1 MVLRLFVPPGE
12 GQHKIVPKRP
22 DPIGANATLQ
32 YSILSSTVLAAA
44 YTSFASRYS
53 QRVTPSLSI
62 PRTAL
67 FIRSSARL
75 GLWAG
80 AVGAAVNWYY
90 YSAFSNV
97 VVSQKNSKVKSW
109 KLYKWTK
116 KYTVEDGALA
126 GAALGLAAS
135 VPTLFMRR
143 PAIPRW
149 TRCLGMANIGACA
162 GVLGAHGYFQ
172 YTGERQKAYKRL
184 DRRLKRRSLEF
195 WAIFWDKELMAKF
208 DPIIQQYVRH
218 NGVWYTHHLPD
229 AVYEQPDD
237 YGRRSIKSKKTK
249 SHAEASSLT
258 AELEDEPAYYTQPF
272 DYAEDLKQIHTET
285 TLAKMEELE
294 AEKAVLLDEAEYLLF
309 INATKEHEYCHLK
322 IMDDD
327 ERQRRLQEIHLIEI
341 AYNRLRSAAHA
352 IDIKLVK
359 WRLSLQHKAI
369 FEASD
374 SAHDHVVDWLPRSE
388 TIDFY
393 AHSPTLS
400 KLEMERFQSQI
411 AAEVKRFEELVENH
425 IYPKERRE
433 RWKKDLEDG
442 RVLLSAADHIVFEL
456 ERTQKALEQAE
467 TVVKDESE
475 HKIENQATLA
485 TKQVKV
491 VVGDAE
497 RASTREQK
505 IDLTPDEKP
514 HERTQVDKEKA
525 AKPPGGSLEPDKP

>member
-1 MVLRLFVPPGE
+1 M
-12 GQHKIVPKRP
+12 
-22 DPIGANATLQ
+22 
-32 YSILSSTVLAAA
+32 
-44 YTSFASRYS
+44 
-53 QRVTPSLSI
+53 TPSQSI
-62 PRTAL
+62 SRTAL

-75 GLWAG
+75 GIWAG

-90 YSAFSNV
+90 YSAFANV
-97 VVSQKNSKVKSW
+97 VVSQKNPKVKSW

-143 PAIPRW
+143 LTIPRW
-149 TRCLGMANIGACA
+149 TRCLGMTNIGASA

-195 WAIFWDKELMAKF
+195 WAIFWDKELMAQF

-218 NGVWYTHHLPD
+218 NGIWYTHHLPD
-229 AVYEQPDD
+229 SVYEQPDD
-237 YGRRSIKSKKTK
+237 YGRRSVKNKKPKPLT
-249 SHAEASSLT
+249 EAST
-258 AELEDEPAYYTQPF
+258 TAAELEEEPSYYTQPF
-272 DYAEDLKQIHTET
+272 DYAEDLKQINIKT

-294 AEKAVLLDEAEYLLF
+294 AEKAALLEEAEYLLF
-309 INATKEHEYCHLK
+309 INARKEHDYCYLK
-322 IMDDD
+322 AIDDD

-359 WRLSLQHKAI
+359 WRLSLQHKAV

-374 SAHDHVVDWLPRSE
+374 LAHGRIVDWLPKSE

-393 AHSPTLS
+393 THSPTLS
-400 KLEMERFQSQI
+400 KQEMERFQMQI

-425 IYPKERRE
+425 AYPKDRRE

-442 RVLLSAADHIVFEL
+442 RILLGAADHVVFEL
-456 ERTQKALEQAE
+456 DRTQKSLEKTR
-467 TVVKDESE
+467 TVVKDESDPHTE
-475 HKIENQATLA
+475 SQALVA
-485 TKQVKV
+485 IKPVQVT
-491 VVGDAE
+491 VGE
-497 RASTREQK
+497 KEIASTREQK
-505 IDLTPDEKP
+505 IEAAPEEKI
-514 HERTQVDKEKA
+514 HERTQVDKKKA
-525 AKPPGGSLEPDKP
+525 AKPPSGSLEPDKP